1 MSDEPFMD
9 VIVQTVLFLELSDAQ
24 TVDEDAA
31 VAMLEQIAATLQRL
45 DSSEK
50 GRFLRHIQL
59 RASRATTAEERETI
73 EGMVSNLG
81 LVSE

>member
-1 MSDEPFMD
+1 MSKEPFMD

-24 TVDEDAA
+24 TVDQDAA

-50 GRFLRHIQL
+50 TRFLQYLQL
-59 RASRATTAEERETI
+59 RASEATKAEERETI
-73 EGMVSNLG
+73 ESMASNLG
-81 LVSE
+81 LASE